1 MCNFKNE
8 RWILDMKLT
17 SKLHPLLNRFVEN
30 GPSGCSLKVIHHGE
44 NIFEDYLGY
53 ADLETKA
60 LISAESIFRIH
71 SMTKVVTC
79 TAALMLYERG
89 MFLLNDPLEEYLPEF
104 KNIHV
109 YQSNDQGELYSA
121 TAKSSIKI
129 KDLFMMTSGL
139 TYPGEGDET
148 ERKTGIKMEELKQAN
163 ELTNRN
169 LSKALVTIPLAFEPG
184 SQWRYGLSHDVLGAL
199 IEGIS
204 GKSLGDFLQENIFD
218 RLDMKD
224 SFFRVPEDKKHRLV
238 SLYNRSEEGELS
250 KNVSMDEHI
259 QPNATY
265 ESGGAGLLSTLNDYS
280 RFAHMLANG
289 GSWKEERI
297 IGEKTINLMR
307 MNHLDSEQMDYYN
320 WDHLQGYG
328 YGLGVRTLIDPV
340 KGGTNSSV
348 GEFGWLGLA
357 GTWVMIDPK
366 EKISAVYMQQMFPNF
381 EGYHQPRLRAVIYGS
396 L

>member
-1 MCNFKNE
+1 ME
-8 RWILDMKLT
+8 LA
-17 SKLHPLLNRFVEN
+17 SKLQPLLNSFVEN
-30 GPSGCSLKVIHHGE
+30 GPSGCSLQVMHHGE
-44 NIFEDYLGY
+44 KVLEDYVGY

-109 YQSNDQGELYSA
+109 YQSNDQGEIYSA
-121 TAKSSIKI
+121 PVKSSIKI

-148 ERKTGIKMEELKQAN
+148 ERKAGIKMEELKQAN

-169 LSKALVTIPLAFEPG
+169 LSKALASIPLAFEPG

-199 IEGIS
+199 IEVIS
-204 GKSLGDFLQENIFD
+204 GKSLGDFLQKNIFD

-224 SFFRVPEDKKHRLV
+224 SFFRLPEDKKHRLV

-259 QPNATY
+259 QPNSTY

-280 RFAHMLANG
+280 RFAQMLANG
-289 GSWKEERI
+289 GSWEEERI
-297 IGEKTINLMR
+297 IGEKTISLMR
-307 MNHLDSEQMDYYN
+307 TNHLDSEQMNYYN

-340 KGGTNSSV
+340 KGGANSSI

-366 EKISAVYMQQMFPNF
+366 EKLSAVYMQQMFPNF
-381 EGYHQPRLRAVIYGS
+381 EAYHQPRLRAVIYGS